1 MSRKQASEL
10 YTQLKGPL
18 AVSSQ
23 GMALQECA
31 LALGNRGTCLLDE
44 FCKVK
49 NEDRY
54 EIHFDVVLIEF
65 NSPQYQILLS
75 SSLDFPRVIILHGME

>member
-1 MSRKQASEL
+1 
-10 YTQLKGPL
+10 
-18 AVSSQ
+18 
-23 GMALQECA
+23 MALQGCA
-31 LALGNRGTCLLDE
+31 LTLGNRGTCLLDE

>member
-23 GMALQECA
+23 GMAL
-31 LALGNRGTCLLDE
+31 ALGNRGTCLLDE
-44 FCKVK
+44 FCKFK
-49 NEDRY
+49 NENRY
-54 EIHFDVVLIEF
+54 EILRDVVQIQF
-65 NSPQYQILLS
+65 NSPQYQILIS
-75 SSLDFPRVIILHGME
+75 FSLEFPRVIILQGME